1 MKKFDLSS
9 LVISDIRDIY
19 TYTLEEETRASG
31 LTDACVLLLR
41 QSGRSVYRTG
51 SERHTLDKDNLLF
64 LPAGTR
70 YEMEVVEEGPC
81 TVIEFSAA
89 ATEKSPAPCSL
100 FADEDGEIATLA
112 KNLETYWRLRGP
124 AYLSKCLSELY
135 GLITAISTVNA
146 YTDSL
151 VGKYHL
157 IHKSVKYMEK
167 NYRRQDL
174 YTPMLAQMSGIGETY
189 YRNIFLAVFHTPPTR
204 YLQKIRIDRARELLV
219 ASDATMD
226 QIARATGFANA
237 SYFCKVFKS
246 VTGMTPS
253 AFVEKSRRL
262 G

>member
-1 MKKFDLSS
+1 MKKFDLSA
-9 LVISDIRDIY
+9 LVISDIRDVY
-19 TYTLEEETRASG
+19 TYTLEEETRASAT
-31 LTDACVLLLR
+31 TDACVLLLR
-41 QSGRSVYRTG
+41 TEGRSVYRVG
-51 SERHTLDKDNLLF
+51 GVRYTLDAENLLF
-64 LPAGTR
+64 LPAGTA
-70 YEMEVVEEGPC
+70 YDMEIEQEGPC
-81 TVIEFSAA
+81 TVIEFCATSA
-89 ATEKSPAPCSL
+89 ESAPRACSL
-100 FADEDGEIATLA
+100 YTDEDGEIAASA
-112 KNLETYWRLRGP
+112 KNLLTYWRLRGP
-124 AYLSKCLSELY
+124 AYRAKCLCELY

-151 VGKYHL
+151 VGKYQL

-189 YRNIFLAVFHTPPTR
+189 YRNIFLAVFHTQPTR
-204 YLQKIRIDRARELLV
+204 YLQKLRIDKAKELLV
-219 ASDATMD
+219 ASDATME

-246 VTGMTPS
+246 VTGLTPS